1 MNRNGRQ
8 PDRHLIDGREMTVQ
22 EIADMLGVTKLAL
35 QGRRSRLGRP
45 SYQTVVNMYREN
57 CFGHYHDRSAR
68 YMVDGQ
74 WMTRKQIAEM
84 LDISLS
90 TLANWLCDNKGKSI
104 ADAVAWYRLYQTG
117 ERKRHHG
124 QGGRKPKLYRVG
136 SKTYS
141 VPQVAR
147 MFGVT
152 NSSVTFV
159 LKHRNGDMAATIR
172 HYKDRETRRTQKA
185 EKDIMSILG
194 F

>member
-1 MNRNGRQ
+1 M
-8 PDRHLIDGREMTVQ
+8 L
-22 EIADMLGVTKLAL
+22 EITKKAL

-57 CFGHYHDRSAR
+57 CFGHYHDRSPR
-68 YMVDGQ
+68 HMVDGQ
-74 WMTRKQIAEM
+74 WMTRKQIAGM
-84 LDISLS
+84 LAISPS

-104 ADAVAWYRLYQTG
+104 ADAVAWFRQYQTG
-117 ERKRHHG
+117 ERKRYHG

-147 MFGVT
+147 MFGVSLT
-152 NSSVTFV
+152 SVRFV
-159 LKHRNGDMAATIR
+159 LKHRDGDMAATIR
-172 HYKDRETRRTQKA
+172 HYKDRENRKRQKA
-185 EKDIMSILG
+185 ERDIMSILG